1 MFIQCIHVRSG
12 HDSRPGSV
20 KEVLELQITL
30 LLYLLIKN
38 DNICK
43 LMPEKLAKSRSKFL
57 GVRGLPQ

>member
-1 MFIQCIHVRSG
+1 MFIQCIHVRHG

-43 LMPEKLAKSRSKFL
+43 LILKKLIKNYS
-57 GVRGLPQ
+57 